1 MSAPSIKGWCPGAL
15 RPMLSGDGYLVRLRI
30 AGGVVSATAARAI
43 ADCAQSYGNG
53 LLDLSARANLQL
65 RGVTQAR
72 LPALVEALRGH
83 GLIDESTEA
92 ESVRNVLA
100 SPLAGLASDAAFDIG
115 PHVRALEQRLVSDAA
130 LHALPSKFGFI
141 IDDGGSL
148 SLSCVGA
155 DIRFLA
161 LHEEAQP
168 LFMVS
173 LAGCDEAAVIEAS
186 VLPDVAARLALS
198 FINEARQC
206 ETPPRRMS
214 ALTAAKG
221 ADALWRAAGLVPKL
235 KSPRAATTPQH
246 LGHHPLGASGFL
258 GLGFAFG
265 RVTAGDLAW
274 LAAMAQAHG
283 SGELRLTPWRA
294 ILLPGFDANAAQ
306 KVLSQASAAIIAD
319 PCDARLSVIACPGA
333 PACASATTPTQD
345 DALALA
351 PLARALSP
359 VGVALH
365 VSGCAKGCAR
375 PIPSAVTLVA
385 RAGLYD
391 LVTQGRASDAPAL
404 QGLDR
409 NACAAALR
417 AMVQTKE
424 RAVERL

>member
-1 MSAPSIKGWCPGAL
+1 MSAPGIKGWCPGAL

-30 AGGVVSATAARAI
+30 AGGVVSTTAARAI
-43 ADCAQSYGNG
+43 ADCAQTYGNG

-72 LPALVEALRGH
+72 LPALVEALQAH
-83 GLIDESTEA
+83 GLVDESAEA

-100 SPLAGLASDAAFDIG
+100 SPLAGLVPDAAFDIS
-115 PHVRALEQRLVSDAA
+115 PHVRALEQRLASDSA

-141 IDDGGSL
+141 IDDGGVL

-161 LHEEAQP
+161 LHDQASP
-168 LFMVS
+168 RFMVS
-173 LAGCDEAAVIEAS
+173 LAGCDDAAVIEAS
-186 VLPDVAARLALS
+186 ALPDVAARLALA

-206 ETPPRRMS
+206 ETPARRMG
-214 ALTAAKG
+214 ALVALRG
-221 ADALWRAAGLVPKL
+221 AEGLWLAAGLEPNRRA
-235 KSPRAATTPQH
+235 PRAATTPQV
-246 LGHHPLGASGFL
+246 LGHHTLGAAGFL

-265 RVTAGDLAW
+265 RVNACDLAW
-274 LAAMAQAHG
+274 LADMAQAHG

-294 ILLPGFDANAAQ
+294 ILLPCVDADAAQ
-306 KVLSQASAAIIAD
+306 DILSQASAAIIAD
-319 PCDARLSVIACPGA
+319 PSDARLSVIACPGA
-333 PACASATTPTQD
+333 PACASATTPTHD

-351 PLARALSP
+351 PLARVLSP

-375 PIPSAVTLVA
+375 PASTAVTLIG

-417 AMVQTKE
+417 AMAQTKE
-424 RAVERL
+424 RALERI

>member
-1 MSAPSIKGWCPGAL
+1 MSASPIKGWCPGAL

-30 AGGVVSATAARAI
+30 AGGVVTASTARAI
-43 ADCAQSYGNG
+43 AHAAQTYGNG
-53 LLDLSARANLQL
+53 LMDLSARANLQL
-65 RGVTQAR
+65 RGVQEAR
-72 LPALVEALRGH
+72 LPALVDALRDH
-83 GLIDESTEA
+83 GLIDESAEA
-92 ESVRNVLA
+92 ESVRNVVA
-100 SPLAGLASDAAFDIG
+100 SPLAGLAPDAAFDIS
-115 PHVRALEQRLVSDAA
+115 PHVRALEQRLVNDTA

-148 SLSCVGA
+148 SLSSVSA

-161 LHEEAQP
+161 LRDQAQP
-168 LFMVS
+168 RFTVS
-173 LAGCDEAAVIEAS
+173 LAGSDEAAVIDAS
-186 VLPDVAARLALS
+186 VLPDVAARLALA

-206 ETPPRRMS
+206 EMPPRRMS
-214 ALTAAKG
+214 ALTGAKG

-235 KSPRAATTPQH
+235 QSPRAATTPQP

-265 RVTAGDLAW
+265 RVTARDLAW
-274 LAAMAQAHG
+274 LADMAQAHG

-294 ILLPGFDANAAQ
+294 VLLPGVTAGAAQ
-306 KVLSQASAAIIAD
+306 EILSQASAAIIAD
-319 PCDARLSVIACPGA
+319 PSDARLSVIACPGA
-333 PACASATTPTQD
+333 PACASATTPTHD

-359 VGVALH
+359 AGVALH
-365 VSGCAKGCAR
+365 VSGCAKGCAL
-375 PIPSAVTLVA
+375 PSSSAVTLVA

-391 LVTQGRASDAPAL
+391 LIRQGRASDAPAL

-417 AMVQTKE
+417 AMAINE
-424 RAVERL
+424 GARS